1 MSLYVLA
8 FLYAMGVWG
17 LGLSVG
23 DELVAQLTELGV
35 YLVGEDVLLAGV
47 DEPEEGPNFFL
58 VLLQAGDFTLVLLV
72 HSNQYVFAC
81 IHVFSIVGFYY

>member
-35 YLVGEDVLLAGV
+35 CLVGEDVLLAGV
-47 DEPEEGPNFFL
+47 DEPEEGPDFF
-58 VLLQAGDFTLVLLV
+58 LV